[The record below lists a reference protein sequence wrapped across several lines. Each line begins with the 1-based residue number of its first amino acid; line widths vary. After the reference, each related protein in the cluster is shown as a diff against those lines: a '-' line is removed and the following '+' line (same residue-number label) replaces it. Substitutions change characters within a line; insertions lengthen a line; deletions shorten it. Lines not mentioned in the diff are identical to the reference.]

1 MINNE
6 LVVEPTNENLEKI
19 FSFVGD
25 TLKEFDISSK
35 YKFQL
40 ELAIEEIFVNIVSY
54 SNAKSIKVTSNVSG
68 DPLMITIRFI
78 DDGVQF
84 NPLEKEDADVHLDLD
99 EKPIGGLGLILVKNN
114 VNEISYEYIDNK
126 NALTIKKTL

>member
-54 SNAKSIKVTSNVSG
+54 SNAKSIKVTSNVSEN
-68 DPLMITIRFI
+68 PLMITIRFI

>member
-54 SNAKSIKVTSNVSG
+54 SNAKSIKVTSNVSE

>member
-1 MINNE
+1 MNNE
-6 LVVEPTNENLEKI
+6 LVVEPINENLEKI

-54 SNAKSIKVTSNVSG
+54 SNAESIKVTSNVSEN
-68 DPLMITIRFI
+68 PLMITIRFI

>member
-6 LVVEPTNENLEKI
+6 LVVEPINENLEKI

-54 SNAKSIKVTSNVSG
+54 ANAESIKVTSNVSE